1 MFILRRRRCYSCG
14 ARESLKKCRCGHLF
28 CPLHGVGELCADCYS
43 KSLVSVP
50 EVARA
55 ETKSA
60 GTAAQRD
67 AQEAGQVVFTSRL
80 VLESFDRERAMQG
93 IYRTMLKYRFM
104 CMAQTDV
111 ELEDKEGPVVLVFQK
126 DRIVN
131 IIESRLLVVTVKTY
145 ADPALSRLVEQVG
158 SSLQRIGQKLSQIST
173 SQRYDL
179 YRSILHHNEIS
190 WLAGVILTA
199 MGWRVVRAEMEY
211 RLTELPLATF
221 GPLCPFCGVA
231 ISAKKGRCR
240 NCGRQVP
247 DDYPADE
254 FIRSHL
260 RRQFTDKLVALQM
273 RRRELEVGPEEY
285 ARSKMALTSLRDSVS
300 ALEWTGYE
308 PVHAR

>member
-1 MFILRRRRCYSCG
+1 
-14 ARESLKKCRCGHLF
+14 
-28 CPLHGVGELCADCYS
+28 
-43 KSLVSVP
+43 LVSVP

-55 ETKSA
+55 ETKLA
-60 GTAAQRD
+60 GTGAHRD
-67 AQEAGQVVFTSRL
+67 GEKEGQVVFTSRL

-93 IYRTMLKYRFM
+93 MYKTMLKYRFI
-104 CMAQTDV
+104 CVAQSGV
-111 ELEDKEGPVVLVFQK
+111 ELGGKEGPVVLVFHK
-126 DRIVN
+126 ERIVN
-131 IIESRLLVVTVKTY
+131 IIESQLSVVTVKTY
-145 ADPALSRLVEQVG
+145 ADPALSSLVEQVG
-158 SSLQRIGQKLSQIST
+158 PSLQRIGRRLSQIST

-190 WLAGVILTA
+190 WLAGVILMA
-199 MGWRVVRAEMEY
+199 MGWRVVHAEMGY

-240 NCGRQVP
+240 NCGRQIP

-260 RRQFTDKLVALQM
+260 RRQFTDKLVALDM

-285 ARSKMALTSLRDSVS
+285 ARSKTALTSLRDSVS
-300 ALEWTGYE
+300 ALEWSGYE
-308 PVHAR
+308 PIRAR

>member
-28 CPLHGVGELCADCYS
+28 CPLHGVGELCAECYS

-50 EVARA
+50 EVAR
-55 ETKSA
+55 TRMKSA

-67 AQEAGQVVFTSRL
+67 AEKAGQVVFTSRL
-80 VLESFDRERAMQG
+80 VLESLDREKAMQG
-93 IYRTMLKYRFM
+93 VYRTMLKYRFM
-104 CMAQTDV
+104 CVAQSGV
-111 ELEDKEGPVVLVFQK
+111 ELEGKEGPVVLVFHK

-131 IIESRLLVVTVKTY
+131 IIESQLSVVTVKTY
-145 ADPALSRLVEQVG
+145 ADPALSSLVEQVG
-158 SSLQRIGQKLSQIST
+158 PSLQRIGRRLSQIST

-199 MGWRVVRAEMEY
+199 MGWRIVHAEMGY
-211 RLTELPLATF
+211 RLTQLPLATF

-240 NCGRQVP
+240 NCGRLIP

-260 RRQFTDKLVALQM
+260 RRQFTDKLVALEM